1 MTIIVTGSVFNLPP
15 YARER
20 KNHWNVAGIKPGS
33 QVTAL
38 SITPC
43 LLASLL
49 VKFLHVKMPW
59 RDAGRIFEMFHSQ
72 TKALVP
78 SMKLI

>member
-1 MTIIVTGSVFNLPP
+1 MPIVVTGSVFNLPP

-20 KNHWNVAGIKPGS
+20 KNHLNVTGIKPGS

-43 LLASLL
+43 LLGNQLDKFLL
-49 VKFLHVKMPW
+49 VKLP
-59 RDAGRIFEMFHSQ
+59 RRAAGRIFEMFYSQ
-72 TKALVP
+72 TKVLVY
-78 SMKLI
+78 LQ